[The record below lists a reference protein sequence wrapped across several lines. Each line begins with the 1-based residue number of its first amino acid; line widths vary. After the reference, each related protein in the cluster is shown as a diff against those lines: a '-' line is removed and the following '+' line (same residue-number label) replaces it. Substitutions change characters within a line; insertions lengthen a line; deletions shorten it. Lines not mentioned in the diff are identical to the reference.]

1 MTGIAPGIKPLQ
13 EGIRFSATLLGQR
26 NRSISGGVLTL
37 RCNCLKRC
45 IEVSL
50 VRIKDLHNVWV
61 RITIEQLERVGPGG
75 QNLSSC
81 SIVILTQTLCRSLIR
96 TRLTSMQ
103 RFRQLQRSVRT
114 PPEILRL
121 RWPSR
126 VAENRMPS

>member
-75 QNLSSC
+75 QNLSRDLDW
-81 SIVILTQTLCRSLIR
+81 LTKRNGGRDRKS
-96 TRLTSMQ
+96 TRLNSSHQ
-103 RFRQLQRSVRT
+103 IISY
-114 PPEILRL
+114 
-121 RWPSR
+121 
-126 VAENRMPS
+126 

>member
-1 MTGIAPGIKPLQ
+1 MHERSTGVAARINPVH
-13 EGIRFSATLLGQR
+13 EGIRLSATLLGQR

-75 QNLSSC
+75 QNLSRDLDW
-81 SIVILTQTLCRSLIR
+81 LTKRNGGSLI
-96 TRLTSMQ
+96 
-103 RFRQLQRSVRT
+103 
-114 PPEILRL
+114 
-121 RWPSR
+121 
-126 VAENRMPS
+126 